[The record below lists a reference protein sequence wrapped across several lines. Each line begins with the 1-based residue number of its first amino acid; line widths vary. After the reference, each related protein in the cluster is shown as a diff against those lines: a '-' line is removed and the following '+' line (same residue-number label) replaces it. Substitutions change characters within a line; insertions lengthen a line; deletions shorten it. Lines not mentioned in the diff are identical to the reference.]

1 MQSNT
6 LASESIALHMICTT
20 HGCVWGG
27 ERFSLHR
34 DEHSLGCRPE
44 KASLANERPT
54 TPRLS
59 GSSPLNGLPDL
70 TRATVKR

>member
-1 MQSNT
+1 MQSNI

-20 HGCVWGG
+20 HGCAGV

>member
-1 MQSNT
+1 
-6 LASESIALHMICTT
+6 MIF
-20 HGCVWGG
+20 GG
-27 ERFSLHR
+27 GGRFSLHR

-54 TPRLS
+54 TPRLI